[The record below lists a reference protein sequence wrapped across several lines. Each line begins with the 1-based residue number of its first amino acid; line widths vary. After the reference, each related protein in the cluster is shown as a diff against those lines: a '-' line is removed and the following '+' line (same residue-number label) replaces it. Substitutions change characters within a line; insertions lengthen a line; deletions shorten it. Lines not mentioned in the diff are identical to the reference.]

1 LRRARNTGTKRLTNR
16 RVAVLHELAS
26 VDREI
31 GEVRHNLGASPGR
44 GRAATTV
51 LRRPN
56 ARRMNEVTVR
66 DAIVG
71 LLQAKKKPMHYR
83 DIASTLLK
91 EGRYRTN
98 SKNFLT
104 TVAITILK
112 DSRVKR
118 VEPGIYA
125 LRRRG

>member
-1 LRRARNTGTKRLTNR
+1 MKKLTNR
-16 RVAVLHELAS
+16 RVAVLQELAH

-31 GEVRHNLGASPGR
+31 GQVRQNLSLRTDFHQTTRASM
-44 GRAATTV
+44 TV
-51 LRRPN
+51 MRRPN
-56 ARRMNEVTVR
+56 ARRMNDVTVR
-66 DAIVG
+66 DAIVN

-83 DIASTLLK
+83 DIADTLLK
-91 EGRYRTN
+91 EGRYRSK

-118 VEPGIYA
+118 VEPGVYA